1 METGRRASS
10 PLSSPDEDLHFSN
23 PILWSKEQRPFC
35 ACHSPHVSP
44 FCAAPVSSHLLNLV
58 NPRFDTSIESI
69 SFAAQRFEKLVILE
83 FYSSIVARRSLIID
97 HYRRISFSFWIS
109 SCIFGWNN
117 PSPTS
122 KMVKLED
129 GSLDYV
135 TSALFLLSS
144 LELFTVR
151 AAYPF
156 HFQQLAYVR

>member
-35 ACHSPHVSP
+35 ACHSPHVTP

-83 FYSSIVARRSLIID
+83 FYSSIVACRSLIIIEES
-97 HYRRISFSFWIS
+97 R
-109 SCIFGWNN
+109 
-117 PSPTS
+117 
-122 KMVKLED
+122 
-129 GSLDYV
+129 
-135 TSALFLLSS
+135 LLSG
-144 LELFTVR
+144 LVV
-151 AAYPF
+151 AYLDEIILL
-156 HFQQLAYVR
+156 QLVKW

>member
-58 NPRFDTSIESI
+58 NPRFNTSIESI

-83 FYSSIVARRSLIID
+83 FYSSIVARRSLIIIEESRLVSGLVVAYLD
-97 HYRRISFSFWIS
+97 EI
-109 SCIFGWNN
+109 
-117 PSPTS
+117 TS

-144 LELFTVR
+144 LELFTAR

>member
-23 PILWSKEQRPFC
+23 PILWSKDHFVPATPPTCPRF
-35 ACHSPHVSP
+35 
-44 FCAAPVSSHLLNLV
+44 AAPVSSHLLNLV
-58 NPRFDTSIESI
+58 NTSIESI

-97 HYRRISFSFWIS
+97 HYRRISFTFWIS

-135 TSALFLLSS
+135 TSALFFLSS

>member
-1 METGRRASS
+1 METCI
-10 PLSSPDEDLHFSN
+10 LSSILARRGSALFQPDPLVERAKA
-23 PILWSKEQRPFC
+23 ILCLPL
-35 ACHSPHVSP
+35 PHVSP

-97 HYRRISFSFWIS
+97 HCRRISFSFWIS

>member
-1 METGRRASS
+1 METGRCASS

-83 FYSSIVARRSLIID
+83 FYSSIVACRSLIIIEES
-97 HYRRISFSFWIS
+97 RLVSGLS

-117 PSPTS
+117 SPSPTS
-122 KMVKLED
+122 KMVKFED

-135 TSALFLLSS
+135 TSALFFLSS

-151 AAYPF
+151 PAYPF